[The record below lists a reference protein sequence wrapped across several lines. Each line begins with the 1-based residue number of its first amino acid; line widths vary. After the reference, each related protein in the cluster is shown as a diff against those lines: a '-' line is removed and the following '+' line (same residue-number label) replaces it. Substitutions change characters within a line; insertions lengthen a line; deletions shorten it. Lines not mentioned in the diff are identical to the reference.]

1 MRTVLRT
8 QKMTDLRSFTRST
21 KIGAMLVAV
30 AAMAAC
36 ASLGM
41 GTFQEPIV
49 TFKDLKVRGLGLSGG
64 TLDAYVSVYNPNG
77 FRLDATRLTYN
88 VLVGQNQLGTGALDS
103 RFTVQDKDSTTIRI
117 PIDFTYAGIGA
128 AGTQMMQQGSVP
140 YTITGDVTV
149 ATPLGNFTRPYTGTG
164 RFSAFGGAQNSR

>member
-1 MRTVLRT
+1 MMRKISRRT
-8 QKMTDLRSFTRST
+8 KL
-21 KIGAMLVAV
+21 AVMLVVV
-30 AAMAAC
+30 AATGGC

-41 GTFQEPIV
+41 GGFQEPIV
-49 TFKDLKVRGLGLSGG
+49 TFKDLKVRGLGISGG
-64 TLDAYVSVYNPNG
+64 TLDAYVNVYNPNG

-88 VLVGQNQLGTGALDS
+88 VMVGQNQLGTGALDS